1 MRKLKTKEKKKEEF
15 DIVKHREQAMLNAQ
29 RILEKEDD
37 FKLFAAIIKNSD
49 SMPMP
54 VVTSTAA
61 ILASITSASFIKDKN
76 KKAKAE
82 NTIRIQATKYLHEIA
97 GELLPNANT
106 HIFMLLLELNEI
118 ISDYTEA
125 ESKLGTA
132 LEELALK
139 HDYDAA
145 KELLLTKTNFLVKPI
160 KEVLGYEPAFTGKPK
175 EKAQDCLNWLSKT
188 MVRMLKYNSPVIIHE
203 TLYNSLDSNLEKTL
217 NEINN
222 NFSFTK
228 DAISLFK
235 DETILLKELVTRVKL
250 IKGWLKKLE
259 VENKAIS
266 PLEYKKDLSH
276 LKNTLTRIIS
286 FFTIIYN
293 LLNYGEEEGESKL
306 NFV

>member
-15 DIVKHREQAMLNAQ
+15 DIIKHREQAMLNAQ

-76 KKAKAE
+76 KKVKAE
-82 NTIRIQATKYLHEIA
+82 NVIRIQATKYLHEIA

-160 KEVLGYEPAFTGKPK
+160 KEVLGYEPVFTGKPK

-203 TLYNSLDSNLEKTL
+203 TLYNSLDSN
-217 NEINN
+217 EINN

-228 DAISLFK
+228 DAIRLFK

>member
-1 MRKLKTKEKKKEEF
+1 
-15 DIVKHREQAMLNAQ
+15 
-29 RILEKEDD
+29 
-37 FKLFAAIIKNSD
+37 
-49 SMPMP
+49 
-54 VVTSTAA
+54 
-61 ILASITSASFIKDKN
+61 
-76 KKAKAE
+76 
-82 NTIRIQATKYLHEIA
+82 
-97 GELLPNANT
+97 
-106 HIFMLLLELNEI
+106 
-118 ISDYTEA
+118 
-125 ESKLGTA
+125 
-132 LEELALK
+132 
-139 HDYDAA
+139 
-145 KELLLTKTNFLVKPI
+145 
-160 KEVLGYEPAFTGKPK
+160 
-175 EKAQDCLNWLSKT
+175 
-188 MVRMLKYNSPVIIHE
+188 MLKYNSPVIIHE

-228 DAISLFK
+228 DAIRLFK